1 MSKKQCIIIAIAG
14 ASASGKTLIAQTI
27 YKELKE
33 DIKTDEIAVI
43 TEDSYYKD
51 QSHIKMSQRV
61 SINYDHPQQIDH
73 DLLHQQIEDLKNKK
87 TIHVPI
93 YDYTVHN
100 RTDQFR
106 TITPKKVIIIEG
118 ILLLN
123 CPKIRE
129 LADTSIFIDT
139 PLDICLTRR
148 LKRDLS
154 ERGRKLQDILDQYHQ
169 TVRPMFLQFIEP
181 SKQYADI
188 IIPRGGKNRIAIEIL
203 KSRIQ
208 NMLV

>member
-33 DIKTDEIAVI
+33 DINTEEIAVI

-51 QSHIKMSQRV
+51 QSHIEMSQRV
-61 SINYDHPQQIDH
+61 LINYDHPQQIDH

-87 TIHVPI
+87 TINVPI

-148 LKRDLS
+148 LKRDLK